1 MEKKKIEVK
10 DYIENISIYDMCY
23 DSLEEFKEY
32 LNEYKAKHPEYQRIS
47 IDYDP
52 WGEENHLE
60 LFGHRME
67 TDEEYDIR
75 MIKEQMVKEQRKKID
90 EATEKRE
97 RTTLARLQKKY
108 REQK

>member
-1 MEKKKIEVK
+1 
-10 DYIENISIYDMCY
+10 
-23 DSLEEFKEY
+23 
-32 LNEYKAKHPEYQRIS
+32 
-47 IDYDP
+47 
-52 WGEENHLE
+52 
-60 LFGHRME
+60 ME